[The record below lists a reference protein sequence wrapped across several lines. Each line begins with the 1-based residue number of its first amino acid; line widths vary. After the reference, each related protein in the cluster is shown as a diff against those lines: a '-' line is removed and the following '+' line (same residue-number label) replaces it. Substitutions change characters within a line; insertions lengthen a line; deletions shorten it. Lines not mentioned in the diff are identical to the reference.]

1 MRVMAIAVVAA
12 FAVGAIS
19 TADAAP
25 RKSKRQY
32 VEPAPVYVPAT
43 TYVMHRD
50 EYGRTRTKIL
60 VQKRSYL
67 DGGTEVMP
75 GDISGTNRDEPDQQL
90 LVQSVV
96 ARRCRTQLSCR
107 PADPRSVLPAGQ
119 EQPVFQL
126 SQLWKRH
133 SGADRRSEPG
143 IQTCVVNLSLD
154 FAASHASR
162 APRNDAWKF

>member
-12 FAVGAIS
+12 FAAGAIS

-25 RKSKRQY
+25 RKNKRQY

-75 GDISGTNRDEPDQQL
+75 GDVADHYTNFVYMHQRPTSVISNDNVVPLHPIPD
-90 LVQSVV
+90 
-96 ARRCRTQLSCR
+96 
-107 PADPRSVLPAGQ
+107 PFFLPGKDN
-119 EQPVFQL
+119 PYF
-126 SQLWKRH
+126 R
-133 SGADRRSEPG
+133 
-143 IQTCVVNLSLD
+143 
-154 FAASHASR
+154 
-162 APRNDAWKF
+162 

>member
-75 GDISGTNRDEPDQQL
+75 GDISGTNQENLINSFSYNPSSASVANAGIAPPRPVPD
-90 LVQSVV
+90 
-96 ARRCRTQLSCR
+96 
-107 PADPRSVLPAGQ
+107 PFFLPGKNN
-119 EQPVFQL
+119 PFF
-126 SQLWKRH
+126 
-133 SGADRRSEPG
+133 
-143 IQTCVVNLSLD
+143 N
-154 FAASHASR
+154 
-162 APRNDAWKF
+162 